1 MEYIGLLVKK
11 IGERE
16 GDSQNGH
23 WRVASFLLEQTGMY
37 PKKMAVDVRDGVMG
51 RIQQFEALVGKTV
64 KVAFDIDAQ
73 EYNGRWFNKVTAFGI
88 ADYAEERAK
97 ELERAEEARKE
108 AEQSAAVAH
117 QPTGHQAPPAD
128 DPFSQMADNN
138 DLPY

>member
-23 WRVASFLLEQTGMY
+23 WKVASFLLEQTGMY

-51 RIQQFEALVGKTV
+51 RIKQFEALVGKTV

-73 EYNGRWFNKVTAFGI
+73 EHQGRWFNKVTAFGI

-108 AEQSAAVAH
+108 AEKRAPVA
-117 QPTGHQAPPAD
+117 TPAD
-128 DPFSQMADNN
+128 DPFAQAGN

>member
-23 WRVASFLLEQTGMY
+23 WKVASFLLEQTGMY
-37 PKKMAVDVRDGVMG
+37 PKRMAVDVRDGVMG

-64 KVAFDIDAQ
+64 RVAFDIDAQ
-73 EYNGRWFNKVTAFGI
+73 EYQGRWFNKVTAFGI
-88 ADYAEERAK
+88 ADYVEERAK
-97 ELERAEEARKE
+97 ELE
-108 AEQSAAVAH
+108 SAAVAH

-128 DPFSQMADNN
+128 DPFSQMAANN